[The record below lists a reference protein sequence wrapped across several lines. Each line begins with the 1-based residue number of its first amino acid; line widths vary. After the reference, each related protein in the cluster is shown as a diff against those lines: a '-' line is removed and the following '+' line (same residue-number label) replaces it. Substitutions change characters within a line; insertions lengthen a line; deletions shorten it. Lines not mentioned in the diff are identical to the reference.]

1 MAFLSPL
8 ATMLV
13 EAGGFQCG
21 VCHRGER
28 GFRVRELP
36 VNLRLSLS
44 RSPVGGAPCR
54 PLSAFID
61 VRLGEHLR
69 QKSGSHVL

>member
-8 ATMLV
+8 ATVLV

-28 GFRVRELP
+28 GFRIRQLP
-36 VNLRLSLS
+36 VNFSFVMS
-44 RSPVGGAPCR
+44 GGTVGGVPCGA
-54 PLSAFID
+54 LSAFI
-61 VRLGEHLR
+61 VVGLGEHLR
-69 QKSGSHVL
+69 QQPGSHVL